1 MAFKAGAWNLKVQA
15 ASIELGKFRLRA
27 IFIRLRKN
35 QEAYKGTRCV
45 PHSFRMPALAASLR
59 LNRLGPFITLL
70 PLRPAL
76 LIALE
81 GHMEVETELPI
92 FRCNFG
98 NAPAS
103 HAPPSCQP
111 SPPSPSQEGPLFG
124 EGIPCLGLHVGRA
137 TRRPFSI
144 DAQSGKL
151 FL

>member
-45 PHSFRMPALAASLR
+45 PHSFRMLALAASLR
-59 LNRLGPFITLL
+59 LHRLGPVITLL

-76 LIALE
+76 LVALE
-81 GHMEVETELPI
+81 GHIEVKTELPI
-92 FRCNFG
+92 FRLILARLLPHMPTLCR
-98 NAPAS
+98 
-103 HAPPSCQP
+103 P
-111 SPPSPSQEGPLFG
+111 SPPNPSREGPLFG
-124 EGIPCLGLHVGRA
+124 EGNPCLGLHVGRA
-137 TRRPFSI
+137 TRRRFSI
-144 DAQSGKL
+144 DAQSGNL